1 MTYRF
6 QSKAAGD
13 VLMLGPAGDSVMR
26 AMGLEPVDKGILQP
40 QAMPA
45 AIQAIEAAIVREE
58 ALQPAQPSV
67 ATEVPDGADGSDPV
81 SLRQRAWPLVEM
93 MRRAHAAGEA
103 IVWGV

>member
-1 MTYRF
+1 MSGTSNGAMALFPSAMEPIAMTYRF

-26 AMGLEPVDKGILQP
+26 AMGLVPVDKGILQP

-45 AIQAIEAAIVREE
+45 AI
-58 ALQPAQPSV
+58 
-67 ATEVPDGADGSDPV
+67 
-81 SLRQRAWPLVEM
+81 
-93 MRRAHAAGEA
+93 HAAGEA